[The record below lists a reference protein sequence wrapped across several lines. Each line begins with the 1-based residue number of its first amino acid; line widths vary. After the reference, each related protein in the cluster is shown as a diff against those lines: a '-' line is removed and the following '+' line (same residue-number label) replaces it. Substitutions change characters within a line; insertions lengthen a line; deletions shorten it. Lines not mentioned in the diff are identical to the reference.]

1 MGGWVWEFLGLA
13 WHCAG
18 CLVVFG
24 WGASCFLIQ
33 AGLVLFAMLVWGVLR
48 CALRGSGFRFWL
60 LVFVIW
66 VLMV

>member
-1 MGGWVWEFLGLA
+1 MGGWGLGISWFGMAL
-13 WHCAG
+13 CG
-18 CLVVFG
+18 VFG
-24 WGASCFLIQ
+24 GFWLGASCFLIQ
-33 AGLVLFAMLVWGVLR
+33 AGLMLFAMLVWGVLR